1 MKATIF
7 ALLIVLGI
15 AAVPVGAAEVLFTQA
30 QYSTGGFYHSCRW
43 DPDGSDWDQYVWD
56 NFRLTGGGRITEIR
70 WRGAY
75 DPTYNGSGGL
85 VRDFRIE
92 FYGSAALDTQPDV
105 ANSPLKRYM
114 VGGNAGETP
123 IGPVGGVNMYEYS
136 VTLTTPFTAA
146 PNVKYWIQ
154 IEAYQWGV
162 PDWSIARGTGGDNVH
177 FRGVVANT
185 LNYTFITGD
194 TAMTLS
200 GTPTRR
206 PAADFDGDGKTDI
219 SIFRPAPGEWWVAKS
234 SDGGN
239 FATQFGTS
247 ADIPV
252 PADLTGDAKTDIA
265 FFRPSTGFW
274 YVLRSDDLTFY
285 AFPFGGSSDVP
296 APADFD
302 ADGKADAAVFRP
314 STATWYISRSAGGT
328 TIQQFGSSADK
339 PVPADYDGDGKAD
352 IAVYRTNGTNGAEW
366 WISKSLGGVFA
377 TQFGTASDKA
387 VPADFTGDSKADI
400 AFWKPSTGEWFIL
413 RSEDLS
419 FYAFPYG
426 GSGDLPVPG
435 DYDGDGRADAG
446 VFRPSN
452 STWYVNRST
461 AGTLIQQFGQ
471 AGDQPIPN
479 AFVR

>member
-1 MKATIF
+1 MKTVIF
-7 ALLIVLGI
+7 AFLFVCIFW
-15 AAVPVGAAEVLFTQA
+15 AVPVGAAEILFTQP
-30 QYSTGGFYHSCRW
+30 QLSTGGFYHSCRW

-56 NFRLTGGGRITEIR
+56 NFRLTAGARITEIR

-75 DPTYNGSGGL
+75 DPTYNGSGGP

-105 ANSPLKRYM
+105 ANPPLKRYFA
-114 VGGNAGETP
+114 GGNATETP

-136 VTLTTPFTAA
+136 VTLATPFTAA
-146 PNVKYWIQ
+146 ANVKYWLQ

-177 FRGVVANT
+177 FRGIVANT

-206 PAADFDGDGKTDI
+206 TASDLDGDGKTDV
-219 SIFRPAPGEWWVAKS
+219 SIFRPGPGEWWISKS
-234 SDGGN
+234 SDGGD

-247 ADIPV
+247 ADILVPV
-252 PADLTGDAKTDIA
+252 DLTGDAKTDIA
-265 FFRPSTGFW
+265 FYRPSTGSW

-285 AFPFGGSSDVP
+285 AFPFGGSNDVP
-296 APADFD
+296 APADYD

-314 STATWYISRSAGGT
+314 SNATWYISRSTGGT
-328 TIQQFGSSADK
+328 TIQQFGLTTDK
-339 PVPADYDGDGKAD
+339 PVAADYDGDGRAD
-352 IAVYRTNGTNGAEW
+352 IAVYRPTGANGSEW
-366 WISKSLGGVFA
+366 WISKSSGGVFA
-377 TQFGTASDKA
+377 TQFGISTDKA
-387 VPADFTGDSKADI
+387 VPADYTGDGKADV
-400 AFWKPSTGEWFIL
+400 AFWRPATGEWYIL

-419 FYAFPYG
+419 FFAFPFG

-435 DYDGDGRADAG
+435 DFDGDGKTDAA

-452 STWYVNRST
+452 STWYANRST
-461 AGTLIQQFGQ
+461 AGLLIQQFGT
-471 AGDQPIPN
+471 AGDVPVPGV
-479 AFVR
+479 FVR